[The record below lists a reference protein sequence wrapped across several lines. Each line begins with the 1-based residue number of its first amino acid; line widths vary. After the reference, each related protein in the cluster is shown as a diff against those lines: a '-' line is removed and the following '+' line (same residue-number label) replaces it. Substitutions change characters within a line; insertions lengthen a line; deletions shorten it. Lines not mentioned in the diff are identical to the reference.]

1 MHILKYLMAAL
12 ILLSSLH
19 TTAGDYQQPSAPL
32 QQVLEQTKM
41 VDTRLA
47 GDARHIALLHPQAH
61 PTIHELAQ
69 SEKKLAGLRISPDNL
84 AQSRPKK
91 RYQFITLIN
100 LDNNQRLTIQQQ
112 GANIANVQFSPD
124 SQYLSYIAITP
135 RAVDLYLYQLASGQT
150 QRLNASP
157 LNAVFGAKY
166 QWQHDSK
173 AIVTTFAVPQD
184 KQAPFANI
192 GPNISHALGEKAPRR
207 TYQDLIQN
215 QQDEQ
220 AFKQLTTS
228 QLAIISLDGQRT
240 NVGQPQINSHFAL
253 SPNDQF
259 LIAKQIHAP
268 YSYIVKYYDFSQ
280 QVELFNR
287 DGQHIKTLGHID
299 SGEFRAAGADSVST
313 GPRLIHWRPDQP
325 DTLVFVQPLDNGDGE
340 QPAALRD
347 EVLNWPAPFTQ
358 IPHALLQ
365 MPWRINDLDW
375 AEQGRLFV
383 SEKNANKKQVRVSI
397 LDVSLL
403 GTDEAKPA
411 KLWYQKAQRD
421 TYKAPGRLYRD
432 RQQGVALVDITQGK
446 FSHYGIGASAKGYRP
461 FLKQTQL
468 DNNYSET
475 IWQSA
480 SDKLEQVKYVISL
493 SPLKLIIKREDS
505 ITPPHLVL
513 VEPHTGSE
521 QLLYQADNE
530 LAAYQGMTRQ
540 LVNYQRADGLPLSG
554 MLYLPAGYDKSQ
566 GPLPLLMWA
575 YPREYKDAKVAAQVN
590 YSVHQYQGISA
601 KGPLPFVAQGFA
613 VFDKVAMPIV
623 GQGDIQPNDSFRTQ
637 LVANAKAAIDTLSD
651 MGIAD
656 PNRVAIGGH
665 SYGAFMVANLLA
677 HSDLFKAGIARSG
690 AYNRSLTPFGFQYEK
705 RNYWEAP
712 ALYQQMSPF
721 THADKID
728 EPLLLIHGEMDANS
742 GTYPMQSSR
751 LFNAIRGLG
760 GTAKL
765 VMLPYESHS
774 YAAKESLQHMLWEQQ
789 QWLEQYVKPINAD
802 IGKAHSAEA
811 PESIESLE

>member
-1 MHILKYLMAAL
+1 MHTLKYLMAAL
-12 ILLSSLH
+12 LLLFSLH
-19 TTAGDYQQPSAPL
+19 STADDYQRPSAPL

-47 GDARHIALLHPQAH
+47 RDARHIALLHPQVH
-61 PTIHELAQ
+61 PRIHELAQ

-100 LDNNQRLTIQQQ
+100 LDNNKRLTIQQE

-135 RAVDLYLYQLASGQT
+135 QAVDLYLYQLANGQT
-150 QRLNASP
+150 RRLNSTP

-173 AIVTTFAVPQD
+173 AIVTTLAIPHD
-184 KQAPFANI
+184 KQAPLANI
-192 GPNISHALGEKAPRR
+192 GPNISLALGEKAPRR
-207 TYQDLIQN
+207 TYQDLIKN

-220 AFKQLTTS
+220 EFKHLTTS
-228 QLAIISLDGQRT
+228 QLAIISLDGQRI
-240 NVGQPQINSHFAL
+240 NVGLPQINSHFAL
-253 SPNDQF
+253 SPNDQY
-259 LIAKQIHAP
+259 LIVKQIHAP
-268 YSYIVKYYDFSQ
+268 YSYIVKYYDFAQ
-280 QVELFNR
+280 QVELFDN

-299 SGEFRAAGADSVST
+299 SGEFRAAGADSVSE

-325 DTLVFVQPLDNGDGE
+325 DTIVFVTSLDNGDGE
-340 QPAALRD
+340 QAAALRD
-347 EVLNWPAPFTQ
+347 ELLNWPAPFTQ
-358 IPHALLQ
+358 VPHALLQ

-375 AEQGRLFV
+375 AEQDRLFV
-383 SEKNANKKQVRVSI
+383 TEKNANKKQVRVSI
-397 LDVSLL
+397 LDLSTLNANTV
-403 GTDEAKPA
+403 GTTQAKSA
-411 KLWYQKAQRD
+411 KLWYQKAERD
-421 TYKAPGRLYRD
+421 TYKAPGKLYHD
-432 RQQGVALVDITQGK
+432 RVQGAGLVDITQGK
-446 FSHYGIGASAKGYRP
+446 FSHYGIGATSKGYRP

-468 DNNYSET
+468 DSDHTE
-475 IWQSA
+475 ILWQSA

-493 SPLKLIIKREDS
+493 SPLKLIIKRENAT
-505 ITPPHLVL
+505 TPPHLVL
-513 VEPHTGSE
+513 IEPDRGTE
-521 QLLYQADNE
+521 KLLYQAQNQ
-530 LAAYQGMTRQ
+530 LAAYKSMTRQ

-590 YSVHQYQGISA
+590 YSEHQYQGINA

-651 MGIAD
+651 MGVAD
-656 PNRVAIGGH
+656 PDRVAIGGH

-712 ALYQQMSPF
+712 DLYQQMSPF

-789 QWLEQYVKPINAD
+789 QWLEKYVKQNKTNQ
-802 IGKAHSAEA
+802 GKAHSAEHH
-811 PESIESLE
+811 E